1 MNEWTRRAVGR
12 ASRVVR
18 RTFHYWCG
26 ASATS
31 SSSSRRD
38 VDVYTALLWWLGPWV
53 LAVKEGD
60 EWLTKRRAQ
69 ALAASC
75 KCSVRYV

>member
-1 MNEWTRRAVGR
+1 MNEWTRRPVGR

-26 ASATS
+26 ASAT

-60 EWLTKRRAQ
+60 ECLTKRRAP

-75 KCSVRYV
+75 KCSIRYV